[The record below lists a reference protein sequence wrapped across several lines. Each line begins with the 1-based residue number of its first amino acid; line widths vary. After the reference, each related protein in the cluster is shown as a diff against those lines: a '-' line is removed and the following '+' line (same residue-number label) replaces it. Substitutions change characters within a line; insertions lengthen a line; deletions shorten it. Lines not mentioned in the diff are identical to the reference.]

1 MTDTN
6 PPQERGAEIPKQDLA
21 RLTALLSLAQS
32 EFARMT
38 RRTKLLIPI
47 DEGDEFD
54 FEDDR
59 RMPVLGRFP
68 TIGRF
73 PRLIGS
79 RRQPR

>member
-21 RLTALLSLAQS
+21 RLTALHDLARS

-38 RRTKLLIPI
+38 RRTKLLTPI
-47 DEGDEFD
+47 GEGDEFD

-59 RMPVLGRFP
+59 RFPVLGRFP